1 MCRTEF
7 ANVLTPSGGIPNL
20 PIGLGLNFATPGFGL
35 PTAVIDRIALDLH
48 INSNAG
54 PVQVPIFGFGGSP
67 GFSNATTS
75 PSSGFYNVGGG
86 GGSGFWN
93 SGTGMSGLLN
103 VFSNAALGS
112 SSGFY
117 NFGTQL
123 SGILNRGAGVSGLL
137 NTGALGDVTAAVVSG
152 FMNVGQQLSGLLYT
166 GIGP

>member
-1 MCRTEF
+1 MPFRPVEQRFRVFDMCRTKF
-7 ANVLTPSGGIPNL
+7 ANMLTPSGGIPNL

-75 PSSGFYNVGGG
+75 PSSGFYNVVGG

-117 NFGTQL
+117 NSGTHC
-123 SGILNRGAGVSGLL
+123 RGSS
-137 NTGALGDVTAAVVSG
+137 TAAPASRACSTRARSATSP
-152 FMNVGQQLSGLLYT
+152 LRWCRAS
-166 GIGP
+166 